1 MHVNTIGADKR
12 SVEFVAVVGD
22 ENKYLT
28 VMIAAM
34 VMLSCMRKFGLGS
47 PSLDRFQGRHRRFL
61 PLMNST
67 TPQFLG

>member
-47 PSLDRFQGRHRRFL
+47 PSLDRF
-61 PLMNST
+61 
-67 TPQFLG
+67 